1 LTWNPRTVTALLS
14 SITDNFMGILNK
26 TVQLRHYMPQKR
38 ETLVLMASVPLTQFW
53 HEKKKKTPT
62 VKILKTLKNL
72 EQVTN

>member
-38 ETLVLMASVPLTQFW
+38 ETLGICAINTVLTW
-53 HEKKKKTPT
+53 KKEKTPT